1 MFSPIIGVSQHIEN
15 IRELIDQA
23 ANSEE
28 SVLVCGETGV
38 GKDLIVQHLYHRS
51 KRFGKPFVKISCLN
65 LTKNLLESTMFN
77 YELGTYSDDQL
88 EKQPILERVR
98 GGVLFLDEI
107 GEMPLTLQ
115 SKLLQI
121 IQSDDY
127 SLSLN
132 SVKPSKADVWVITAT
147 SRNLEEAAIKEK
159 FRQDLYCRLS
169 NTKIVIEPL
178 RRRPE
183 DIPLLIRHYVK
194 QYKKELAGGKIKGP
208 RKSSIRRMIKYQWP
222 GNVRELQNIVKRI
235 LIFGDNEKAFKYTIA
250 PFDDEPIPF
259 SNNMDRFDKY
269 PMNRLLYT

>member
-1 MFSPIIGVSQHIEN
+1 MISPIIGVSRNIEN
-15 IRELIDQA
+15 IRELINQA
-23 ANSEE
+23 ANTEE

-38 GKDLIVQHLYHRS
+38 GKDLIVQHLYHKS

-65 LTKNLLESTMFN
+65 LTKNLLERNIFN
-77 YELGTYSDDQL
+77 YKLKKCSDDQF

-98 GGVLFLDEI
+98 GGVLFLGEI
-107 GEMPLTLQ
+107 DKMPLTLL

-121 IQSDDY
+121 IQSDGY

-132 SVKPSKADVWVITAT
+132 SVKPSKADIWVITAT
-147 SRNLEEAAIKEK
+147 SRNFEEAAIKDN
-159 FRQDLYCRLS
+159 FRQDLYCRIL
-169 NTKIVIEPL
+169 NTKIIIEPL

-194 QYKKELAGGKIKGP
+194 KFKKELAGGKIKGP
-208 RKSSIRRMIKYQWP
+208 RKSSIRRMIRYQWP

-235 LIFGDNEKAFKYTIA
+235 LIFGDNEKAFKYTIV

-259 SNNMDRFDKY
+259 SNNMDRFDEY
-269 PMNRLLYT
+269 RMN